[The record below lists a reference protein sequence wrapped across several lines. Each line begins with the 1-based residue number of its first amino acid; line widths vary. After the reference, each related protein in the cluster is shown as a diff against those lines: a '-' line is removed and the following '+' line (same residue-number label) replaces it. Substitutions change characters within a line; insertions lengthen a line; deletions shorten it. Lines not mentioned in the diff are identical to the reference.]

1 VGERLPIGG
10 RAERFTTMYFY
21 FRACRAAVAGVAGH
35 LSGPFER
42 LDRDR
47 RNAALE
53 QMLTLPDDVGLP
65 DSRQL
70 VPVMAGVHRRHPN
83 LSVLNIEAVAAALML
98 GANMVLSPPTASG
111 QLAAVLPIENITFQ
125 TVDLP

>member
-1 VGERLPIGG
+1 
-10 RAERFTTMYFY
+10 MYFY
-21 FRACRAAVAGVAGH
+21 FRACRAVVAGVGGH

-70 VPVMAGVHRRHPN
+70 VPVMVGVRLRHPN
-83 LSVLNIEAVAAALML
+83 LSLPNTEAVAAALLL
-98 GANMVLSPPTASG
+98 GATMVLSPPTASG
-111 QLAAVLPIENITFQ
+111 QLAAVLPVEHVNFK

>member
-1 VGERLPIGG
+1 
-10 RAERFTTMYFY
+10 MYLY
-21 FRACRAAVAGVAGH
+21 FRACRAAVVGVAGH
-35 LSGPFER
+35 LLGPFER

-47 RNAALE
+47 RDAALE

-65 DSRQL
+65 DSGQL
-70 VPVMAGVHRRHPN
+70 VPVMVGVHRRHPN
-83 LSVLNIEAVAAALML
+83 LSLLNIEAVAAALML

-111 QLAAVLPIENITFQ
+111 QLAAVLPIENIAFQ